1 MKALA
6 LSDIRQ
12 IEDEVA
18 TSARP
23 EQREEMFVTEPEPTN
38 EKSWL
43 LVDDHGVIAGIML
56 LCLLLRVSFG
66 IRMCA
71 LWARLRCL
79 SAPTSRLRD
88 SPEHRPF
95 GRRSQALPRM

>member
-38 EKSWL
+38 EKS
-43 LVDDHGVIAGIML
+43 
-56 LCLLLRVSFG
+56 
-66 IRMCA
+66 CA
-71 LWARLRCL
+71 PRGRSRGHRGNNVALFA
-79 SAPTSRLRD
+79 SASKFWYPNVCPLGSAQM
-88 SPEHRPF
+88 PF
-95 GRRSQALPRM
+95 RTNEPPS